1 MKQLLLENP
10 RRSRRM
16 RRNGTF
22 GRRTPLSP
30 LYRNKPIATGMVSK
44 KYSKRFDAI
53 FGSKPKRKKTKGKRK
68 SMAKRRQ
75 PAGLRKY
82 WAKKRAMKAKRSSK
96 RRSSPKRRSRSKRRR
111 LNKGLRRYQ
120 ATQRRIKRS
129 YRRSQRKG
137 MRVRTRRKA
146 ISIPRKTKVYKMKI
160 RINRRGGSSLRGFVG
175 QFTSRE
181 NLSLA
186 GGVLLAPIVTKFVA
200 DLLPAGIKNI
210 GGAGTNVNKALII
223 AGVAGLGAML
233 TNRFSPAIAKGMVIS
248 GLANSISLF
257 IPSTPASTTPVTR
270 FLGEYLDPART
281 TGAYIAPQRMG
292 RMNSPAGMSSAGVP
306 SAFNAWAK

>member
-1 MKQLLLENP
+1 
-10 RRSRRM
+10 M

-53 FGSKPKRKKTKGKRK
+53 FGSKKPKRKKLKGKSK

-82 WAKKRAMKAKRSSK
+82 WAKRKAMKAKRSSK
-96 RRSSPKRRSRSKRRR
+96 RRTGSKRRK

-120 ATQRRIKRS
+120 ALKRRIKRS

-137 MRVRTRRKA
+137 MRVRSRRKA

-160 RINRRGGSSLRGFVG
+160 RINRRGGSSLRGFVS

-257 IPSTPASTTPVTR
+257 IPSTPAGAVTTPVTR

-292 RMNSPAGMSSAGVP
+292 RMGNFAGASSAGVP

>member
-1 MKQLLLENP
+1 
-10 RRSRRM
+10 
-16 RRNGTF
+16 
-22 GRRTPLSP
+22 
-30 LYRNKPIATGMVSK
+30 MVSK

-53 FGSKPKRKKTKGKRK
+53 FGSKKPKRRKLKGKSK

-75 PAGLRKY
+75 PAGLRRY
-82 WAKKRAMKAKRSSK
+82 WAKRKAMKSKRTSKRRSSK
-96 RRSSPKRRSRSKRRR
+96 RRK

-120 ATQRRIKRS
+120 ALKRRIKRS

-137 MRVRTRRKA
+137 MRVRSRRKA

-200 DLLPAGIKNI
+200 DLLPASVKNI

-257 IPSTPASTTPVTR
+257 IPSTSSTTPVTR

-292 RMNSPAGMSSAGVP
+292 RMGNFAGASAGVP
-306 SAFNAWAK
+306 SAFNAWSK

>member
-1 MKQLLLENP
+1 
-10 RRSRRM
+10 M

-30 LYRNKPIATGMVSK
+30 LYRNKPITTGMVSK

-53 FGSKPKRKKTKGKRK
+53 FGSKKPKRKKLKGKSK

-82 WAKKRAMKAKRSSK
+82 WAKRKAMKAKRTSK
-96 RRSSPKRRSRSKRRR
+96 RRTGLKRRK
-111 LNKGLRRYQ
+111 LGKGLRRYQ
-120 ATQRRIKRS
+120 ALQRRIKRS

-137 MRVRTRRKA
+137 MRVRSRRKA

-186 GGVLLAPIVTKFVA
+186 GGVLLAPIVTKFVS
-200 DLLPAGIKNI
+200 DLLPSSIKNI

-257 IPSTPASTTPVTR
+257 IPSTSSSTTPVTR

-292 RMNSPAGMSSAGVP
+292 RMGNFAGASSAVP

>member
-1 MKQLLLENP
+1 
-10 RRSRRM
+10 M

-30 LYRNKPIATGMVSK
+30 LYRNKPITTGMVSK

-82 WAKKRAMKAKRSSK
+82 WAKRKAMKAKRTSK
-96 RRSSPKRRSRSKRRR
+96 RRTGSKRRK
-111 LNKGLRRYQ
+111 LSKGLRRYQ
-120 ATQRRIKRS
+120 ALQRRIKRS

-186 GGVLLAPIVTKFVA
+186 GGVLLAPIVTKFVS

-292 RMNSPAGMSSAGVP
+292 RMNSPASMSSAGVP

>member
-1 MKQLLLENP
+1 
-10 RRSRRM
+10 M

-30 LYRNKPIATGMVSK
+30 LYRNKPITTGMVSK

-82 WAKKRAMKAKRSSK
+82 WAKRKAMKAKRTSK
-96 RRSSPKRRSRSKRRR
+96 RRTGSKRRK
-111 LNKGLRRYQ
+111 LSKGLRRYQ
-120 ATQRRIKRS
+120 ALQRRIKRS

-200 DLLPAGIKNI
+200 DLLPASIKNI

-223 AGVAGLGAML
+223 AGVAGVGAML

-292 RMNSPAGMSSAGVP
+292 RMNSPASMSSAGVP